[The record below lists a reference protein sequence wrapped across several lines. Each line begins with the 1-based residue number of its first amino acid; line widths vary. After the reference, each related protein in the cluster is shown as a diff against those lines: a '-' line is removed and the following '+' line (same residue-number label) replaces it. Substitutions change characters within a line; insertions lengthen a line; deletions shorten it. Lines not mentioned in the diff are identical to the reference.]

1 MLRRAGPLRAVAGAH
16 PRAAAV
22 EGRAPAPG
30 LVLADG
36 PPLELRVR
44 KNGGTGR
51 VEHAGHR
58 PAVEGVDRFFRL
70 RARDP
75 LAARQDPSLVSVRRT
90 RLEGTFPVSDA
101 TYCEGLRIC
110 NGAPDEAGQKAVY
123 GANSKYGQRVA
134 TAKSCCYGGLRHSI
148 KLYSPRM
155 PTDWNCRGQTDPAI
169 QAAVKADVP
178 IKLK

>member
-1 MLRRAGPLRAVAGAH
+1 MAGAH

-36 PPLELRVR
+36 PALELRVR
-44 KNGGTGR
+44 
-51 VEHAGHR
+51 A
-58 PAVEGVDRFFRL
+58 
-70 RARDP
+70 
-75 LAARQDPSLVSVRRT
+75 
-90 RLEGTFPVSDA
+90 VSDA

-169 QAAVKADVP
+169 QAAVKANRP
-178 IKLK
+178 IKIV

>member
-1 MLRRAGPLRAVAGAH
+1 M
-16 PRAAAV
+16 
-22 EGRAPAPG
+22 
-30 LVLADG
+30 
-36 PPLELRVR
+36 
-44 KNGGTGR
+44 
-51 VEHAGHR
+51 GH
-58 PAVEGVDRFFRL
+58 GVFY
-70 RARDP
+70 P

-110 NGAPDEAGQKAVY
+110 NGAPDEAGQKASY
-123 GANSKYGQRVA
+123 GASAKAKSYGVRLA

-169 QAAVKADVP
+169 QAAVKANRP
-178 IKLK
+178 IKVV

>member
-1 MLRRAGPLRAVAGAH
+1 MLWPVRIHAQPPWRGEHPLRGLYSPMD
-16 PRAAAV
+16 PRSNCASGSA
-22 EGRAPAPG
+22 
-30 LVLADG
+30 
-36 PPLELRVR
+36 
-44 KNGGTGR
+44 
-51 VEHAGHR
+51 AGHVGSNMQGIGL
-58 PAVEGVDRFFRL
+58 PYGVFY
-70 RARDP
+70 P
-75 LAARQDPSLVSVRRT
+75 LAARQDPSLVSVRQT

-169 QAAVKADVP
+169 QAAVKANRP
-178 IKLK
+178 IKIV

>member
-1 MLRRAGPLRAVAGAH
+1 MAGAH

-22 EGRAPAPG
+22 EGRAAGPG

-36 PPLELRVR
+36 PALELRVR
-44 KNGGTGR
+44 ENGGARR
-51 VEHAGHR
+51 VEHAGHG

-70 RARDP
+70 RARDGVGHGVFYP

-110 NGAPDEAGQKAVY
+110 NGSPDEAGQTAVY

>member
-1 MLRRAGPLRAVAGAH
+1 MCLVSTAEVLRRAGPLRAVTGVH

-22 EGRAPAPG
+22 
-30 LVLADG
+30 
-36 PPLELRVR
+36 
-44 KNGGTGR
+44 
-51 VEHAGHR
+51 
-58 PAVEGVDRFFRL
+58 
-70 RARDP
+70 
-75 LAARQDPSLVSVRRT
+75 
-90 RLEGTFPVSDA
+90 EGTFPVSDA

-178 IKLK
+178 IKLTPGK